1 MTVKTSRHPL
11 TATAAVA
18 LVAMLGMTAC
28 NSDPSAKRVAQDLVR
43 TLTQDDPEVRDCML
57 EVIDGYSEDD
67 LEDIGNDAREGDQA
81 EQAEANQALAKFQAD
96 LEACR
101 R

>member
-1 MTVKTSRHPL
+1 MTVKTSRPSL
-11 TATAAVA
+11 TATAAVV
-18 LVAMLGMTAC
+18 LVAMFGITAC

-43 TLTQDDPEVRDCML
+43 TLTQDDPEARECML
-57 EVIDGYSEDD
+57 EVINGYSEDD

-81 EQAEANQALAKFQAD
+81 EQAAANEALAQFQAD

-101 R
+101 